1 MALPVIHT
9 AHLLRE
15 TDRHLVDL
23 LGSLEPREWEMP
35 SIVPGWAVRDI
46 AAHLLDTALRK
57 LSMLRDH
64 WFVERVEIRCAQ
76 DVVDLVNRLNREG
89 VAVYRRLSPAL
100 LLEMM
105 ASACEQ
111 SADFHESLDPMAPAA
126 FPVSWAGETESRNWF
141 DIARELTE
149 RWHHQQQIRLAVNRP
164 GIMTPRLYGPVL
176 DTFARALPHSYREIE
191 AAQGTRVRFEVPGEC
206 GGTWTIRR
214 GPAAWKFDTGP
225 GTADV
230 RTIVPAEIAW
240 RVFTKGITREEALA
254 VTRIEGDRRLGE
266 HLLGT
271 IAIAG

>member
-111 SADFHESLDPMAPAA
+111 SADLVEVNVTGEQKPVRWKYGDPLPIALHRNRAA
-126 FPVSWAGETESRNWF
+126 DS
-141 DIARELTE
+141 
-149 RWHHQQQIRLAVNRP
+149 
-164 GIMTPRLYGPVL
+164 
-176 DTFARALPHSYREIE
+176 
-191 AAQGTRVRFEVPGEC
+191 
-206 GGTWTIRR
+206 
-214 GPAAWKFDTGP
+214 
-225 GTADV
+225 
-230 RTIVPAEIAW
+230 
-240 RVFTKGITREEALA
+240 
-254 VTRIEGDRRLGE
+254 
-266 HLLGT
+266 
-271 IAIAG
+271 